1 MNRKK
6 HWYDYLW
13 IVTPVYLALG
23 FFNILFAW
31 LGMIFFCLPLLI
43 AIFGGNKPTPR
54 WMCSK
59 IFRYGFLIFFLIMFL
74 QMLWTT
80 CLVGAGAGNL
90 NEFVK
95 LFWTFQVPWHWA
107 YHGTILPDAV
117 VQYAFGFYRIM
128 LTSTLIGLVVMI
140 FFKPRS
146 WCVFCPMGSMT
157 QLICRLRAGG
167 SAPEGGEENA

>member
-1 MNRKK
+1 M
-6 HWYDYLW
+6 
-13 IVTPVYLALG
+13 G
-23 FFNILFAW
+23 FGYNDFDTGFGMGFQLFDV
-31 LGMIFFCLPLLI
+31 MF
-43 AIFGGNKPTPR
+43 
-54 WMCSK
+54 
-59 IFRYGFLIFFLIMFL
+59 FLIFFLIMFL

-117 VQYAFGFYRIM
+117 QYAFGFYSIM